1 MVQKILSAGIVGI
14 EGYIVAV
21 ECDLSSGLPRFD
33 IVGLPDA
40 AVKEAGERVRAAI
53 KNCGYSFPVSRI
65 TINLAPADTRK
76 EGPIYD
82 LPILLGILAAQGKL
96 VKIPSDALF
105 IGELSLS
112 GEVRQVNGALSMAL
126 AAEKAGISSLFLPA
140 ANAAEASFAQGVAV
154 YPVQT
159 VTELVEHLNG
169 NCSIS
174 PLKQEYKKENFEI
187 YPDFSDVMGQENAK
201 RALLIAAAGGHNV
214 LLCGSPG
221 SGKSMMAKR
230 IGGILPPMT
239 RAQKLEVLQIYS
251 AVGKGEE
258 MAARGN
264 RPFRAPH
271 HTASGVSLTGGMG
284 RRGIRPGEVSLAHNG
299 VLFLDE
305 LPEFSASVLETLR
318 QPMEDGMVTVT
329 RASCSVSFPSDFMLV
344 CAMNPCKCGW
354 YGQPSGKCT
363 CTPESVRKYRSRISG
378 PLLDRIDIQVEV
390 RPVPYEELAGR
401 KPGESTEQMRRKV
414 MEAREIQ
421 RQRYQTAG
429 IDCNA
434 QLTPANMAEFVQT
447 DPDGEAL
454 LRNAFEKLGMTARG
468 YDRILKVARTI
479 ADLERSDTVR
489 AAHIAEAIQYRFA
502 DRRI

>member
-214 LLCGSPG
+214 LLCGSP
-221 SGKSMMAKR
+221 
-230 IGGILPPMT
+230 
-239 RAQKLEVLQIYS
+239 S
-251 AVGKGEE
+251 AVISNIIAEQYGGDHEL
-258 MAARGN
+258 
-264 RPFRAPH
+264 
-271 HTASGVSLTGGMG
+271 ASKCIFITTVCSVFT
-284 RRGIRPGEVSLAHNG
+284 S
-299 VLFLDE
+299 VLF
-305 LPEFSASVLETLR
+305 FV
-318 QPMEDGMVTVT
+318 
-329 RASCSVSFPSDFMLV
+329 
-344 CAMNPCKCGW
+344 
-354 YGQPSGKCT
+354 
-363 CTPESVRKYRSRISG
+363 IS
-378 PLLDRIDIQVEV
+378 
-390 RPVPYEELAGR
+390 
-401 KPGESTEQMRRKV
+401 
-414 MEAREIQ
+414 
-421 RQRYQTAG
+421 
-429 IDCNA
+429 
-434 QLTPANMAEFVQT
+434 
-447 DPDGEAL
+447 
-454 LRNAFEKLGMTARG
+454 
-468 YDRILKVARTI
+468 
-479 ADLERSDTVR
+479 
-489 AAHIAEAIQYRFA
+489 
-502 DRRI
+502 